1 MEKKQR
7 GKLKVQQGRMIK
19 KKKKKKDVIVRR

>member
-19 KKKKKKDVIVRR
+19 KKKKKDVIVRR